1 MMFSHRVV
9 WKMGFLAA
17 AVWRINSVSEAVGEA
32 GGMKGKYLFKV
43 PLLTNTED

>member
-17 AVWRINSVSEAVGEA
+17 AVWRINSVSEA